1 MSPPTQTKNNNA
13 KSGSK
18 AYLTSLTRFFFF
30 LLLQIQPNSATESK
44 MLRIRLDILFL
55 LLLNFALK
63 QISSQDCFVTEFKS
77 ELRKK
82 CVFPFILSDDNN
94 QVRLENCTTI
104 LDPEGRAWCSTK
116 VRKQIAFDVVVRRVR
131 LLLPS
136 IVCLPTDFCWLF
148 NFKVYHACLHT
159 YIRRIQPQRFKMATK
174 TLIF

>member
-18 AYLTSLTRFFFF
+18 AYLTSLTRFFF

-116 VRKQIAFDVVVRRVR
+116 VRK
-131 LLLPS
+131 
-136 IVCLPTDFCWLF
+136 
-148 NFKVYHACLHT
+148 
-159 YIRRIQPQRFKMATK
+159 
-174 TLIF
+174 

>member
-30 LLLQIQPNSATESK
+30 FTFTNSATESK
-44 MLRIRLDILFL
+44 MLRVVRLDILFL

-116 VRKQIAFDVVVRRVR
+116 VRKQIAFDIVRRVR

>member
-1 MSPPTQTKNNNA
+1 
-13 KSGSK
+13 
-18 AYLTSLTRFFFF
+18 
-30 LLLQIQPNSATESK
+30 

-136 IVCLPTDFCWLF
+136 IVCLSQQIFAGFF

-159 YIRRIQPQRFKMATK
+159 YIRKIQQQGFKMATK